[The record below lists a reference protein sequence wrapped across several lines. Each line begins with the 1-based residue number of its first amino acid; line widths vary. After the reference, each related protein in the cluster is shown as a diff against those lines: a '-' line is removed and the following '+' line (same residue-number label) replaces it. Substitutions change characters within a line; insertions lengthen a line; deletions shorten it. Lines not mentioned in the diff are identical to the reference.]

1 MQAIWDLEQ
10 GKYGFGMFAYSIFFP
25 LSLSPSFFLLSHFSP
40 GEVGVGDDLGIFSK
54 NRIANVYAMPRVVV

>member
-25 LSLSPSFFLLSHFSP
+25 LSLSLFFPLSLPLSLCFLTFLLVP
-40 GEVGVGDDLGIFSK
+40 CGVGDDLGIFFKKSSC
-54 NRIANVYAMPRVVV
+54 